1 MKNEFYIS
9 KTKKSIIKISSII
22 HCGLIHHSIL
32 EKDNITRKDVFNSD
46 NTDNPDC
53 IYFNMSNNHNII
65 MYCENSEE
73 AKTEFNKLLKLIQE
87 NGI

>member
-1 MKNEFYIS
+1 MKNEFYVS
-9 KTKKSIIKISSII
+9 KTKRTIIRISSII

-32 EKDNITRKDVFNSD
+32 EKDNIIKEDIKDND
-46 NTDNPDC
+46 NIDNPDC
-53 IYFNMSNNHNII
+53 IYFNMSNNHNIV
-65 MYCENSEE
+65 MYCKTSKE